1 MPGEPPDP
9 AIPVEPAR
17 PEQPA
22 PPVDP
27 LVAAACAKA
36 GLLWVLTPG
45 GAPHVVWHVWHAD
58 AVLLVAGG
66 DEQPDP
72 VPAGARTVEVQ
83 VPSKDNRA
91 LLVTFP
97 ASVERLGPEHPDWE
111 ASVFR
116 LAAGRL
122 NAPDTAT
129 LAQRWA
135 RSSTVVRLRPAGEP
149 VQAPG
154 SYDDG
159 SGAVQLQ
166 RSPATT
172 VTWHP
177 FHVGGRTRRRRS
189 R

>member
-1 MPGEPPDP
+1 MPADP
-9 AIPVEPAR
+9 VDTPR
-17 PEQPA
+17 
-22 PPVDP
+22 PVDP

-36 GLLWVLTPG
+36 GLLWVGTPG
-45 GAPHVVWHVWHAD
+45 RAPQAVWHVWHDD
-58 AVLLVAGG
+58 AVLLVVGG

-72 VPAGARTVEVQ
+72 APGAGTVEVR

-91 LLVTFP
+91 RLVTFT
-97 ASVERLGPEHPDWE
+97 AGVERLETSHPDYE
-111 ASVFR
+111 AASFR
-116 LAAGRL
+116 LRAGRL

-129 LAQRWA
+129 LADRWA
-135 RSSTVVRLRPAGEP
+135 DASSIVRLRPHGSPSE
-149 VQAPG
+149 APG
-154 SYDDG
+154 RYDDG
-159 SGAVQLQ
+159 SGAVQLR